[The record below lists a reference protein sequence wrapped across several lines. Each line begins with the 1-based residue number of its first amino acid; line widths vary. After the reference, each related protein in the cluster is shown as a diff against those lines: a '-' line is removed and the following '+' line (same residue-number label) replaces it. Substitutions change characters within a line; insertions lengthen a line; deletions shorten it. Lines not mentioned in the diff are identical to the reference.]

1 MESENLT
8 IIEQLEKLRI
18 TSSSEIPPHEFLY
31 TWNGVPCFARG
42 ELVAVTGKAKS
53 GKTYLNSILMAAAGV
68 QVTESG
74 ESHSPEIKE
83 RSRILVYGR
92 SNTPRGSFRSD
103 CQVKAI
109 LHGTTDKA
117 ILGLKRIRERPLRV
131 VWIDTEQSAD
141 STHEILRDRI
151 GAMMGAEASEE
162 AYHVF
167 NLRQVRWQDRMTLV
181 LAAIA
186 ICMPDLVIFD
196 GIRDVVGD
204 INNYE
209 EAQNTIGQL
218 LKVASEYKTCIVCV
232 LHQNKAAEDKTLRG
246 ALGTEL
252 QNKSFETYECKKD
265 PETRIFSIQQ
275 TATRKYDMSNKIQFC
290 VNKEGL
296 PVQCAAGLEPEQA
309 SHADIGRQGGFNGE
323 YVGADGKID
332 KAKLFGYIL
341 QGGSLAWNDLRTKL
355 MQTAH
360 IRSVHFAET
369 LMQEARDGGLMQT
382 LLING
387 RREYLLQHQQKLFDE
402 DT

>member
-8 IIEQLEKLRI
+8 IIEQLERLRI
-18 TSSSEIPPHEFLY
+18 TSRSEIPPHEFLF
-31 TWNGVPCFARG
+31 TWNEVPCYARG

-53 GKTYLNSILMAAAGV
+53 GKTYLNSILMAAAGMRGK
-68 QVTESG
+68 ESG
-74 ESHSPEIKE
+74 ESDSPVTEE
-83 RSRILVYGR
+83 RSRIV
-92 SNTPRGSFRSD
+92 S
-103 CQVKAI
+103 
-109 LHGTTDKA
+109 GTTDKA
-117 ILGLKRIRERPLRV
+117 ILGLKRIREKPLRV
-131 VWIDTEQSAD
+131 LWIDTEQSAN

-151 GAMMGAEASEE
+151 GAMVGAEAIDE

-181 LAAIA
+181 LSAIA

-232 LHQNKAAEDKTLRG
+232 LHQNKAAEDRTLRG

-275 TATRKYDMSNKIQFC
+275 TATRKYDLPNKIQFC
-290 VNKEGL
+290 VDKEGL
-296 PVQCAAGLEPEQA
+296 PVAIGSDSGLTSEAQGKEKQ
-309 SHADIGRQGGFNGE
+309 GGGFNSE
-323 YVGADGKID
+323 YVRADGKID
-332 KAKLFGYIL
+332 KAKLFGYVL
-341 QGGSLAWNDLRTKL
+341 QGRSMTWNDLRAQL

-360 IRSVHFAET
+360 IRSAHFAET
-369 LMQEARDGGLMQT
+369 LMQEARDSGLIQT

-387 RREYLLQHQQKLFDE
+387 RREYLLQRQQQLFDE